1 MKTLLVLG
9 TALILQGCTAVA
21 VVKEYWPRSH
31 DPALM
36 SSWVNV
42 DLKLERLNCENKD
55 EAQFDATIADALW
68 MGRYALARQD
78 PQQQNA
84 NAIAENLTK
93 AKTTKNVTVCKRWI
107 ELAKERQNILRKS
120 WGSR

>member
-1 MKTLLVLG
+1 MKRLLVLSVLV
-9 TALILQGCTAVA
+9 ALAGCST
-21 VVKEYWPRSH
+21 VKEYWPRSH

-42 DLKLERLNCENKD
+42 DLKLEKLNCENKD
-55 EAQFDATIADALW
+55 ENAFDNTIADALW

-78 PQQQNA
+78 PQQTNA
-84 NAIAENLTK
+84 NAIADNVTK
-93 AKTTKNVTVCKRWI
+93 AKNTKNLTVCKRWI
-107 ELAKERQNILRKS
+107 ELARERQDILRKS